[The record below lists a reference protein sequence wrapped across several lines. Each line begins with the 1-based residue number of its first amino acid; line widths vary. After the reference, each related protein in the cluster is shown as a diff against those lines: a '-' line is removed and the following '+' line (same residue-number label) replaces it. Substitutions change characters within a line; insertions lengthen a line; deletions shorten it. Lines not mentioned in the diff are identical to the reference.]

1 MQLKILVKL
10 ISFSGPIKANGY
22 QMVRQKYLSTG
33 CSRKKKKKKM
43 QEEIRS
49 STEQVSRKLKYLY
62 TDHNARPHTFTKR
75 LSGRRCGVSMS

>member
-33 CSRKKKKKKM
+33 CPRKKKK
-43 QEEIRS
+43 E
-49 STEQVSRKLKYLY
+49 
-62 TDHNARPHTFTKR
+62 NARRNQILHRAGEQEIKI
-75 LSGRRCGVSMS
+75 SVH